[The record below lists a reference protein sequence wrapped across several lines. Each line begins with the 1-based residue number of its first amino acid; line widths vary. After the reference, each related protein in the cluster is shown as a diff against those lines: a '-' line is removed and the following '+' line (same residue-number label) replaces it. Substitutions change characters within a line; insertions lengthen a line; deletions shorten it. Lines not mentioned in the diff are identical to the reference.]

1 MLTDWISKSA
11 EVRFKL
17 PFEEA
22 IAARLSMEDA
32 EWAFYEPFSIAIGG
46 RGGRPASDRRRIPD
60 AVFRIARTGSPW
72 RDPPEEFG
80 VWSSVY
86 RRFRRRM
93 PAGLWE
99 TTPEAL
105 NESGA
110 MPGSGSN
117 DRLSSVPIIWRR
129 AQRGA
134 RKQGSGRSK
143 RRLYD
148 QKPPHCQRSR
158 IACQGGNDRP
168 LISKASMPWLT
179 MIRQMPKRFRPT
191 AVTTAITFARQSPDA
206 QAHRSLRERP
216 IVKSQFGSMR

>member
-11 EVRFKL
+11 EMRFKL

-46 RGGRPASDRRRIPD
+46 CGGRPASDRRRIPD

-80 VWSSVY
+80 EWSSVY

-99 TTPEAL
+99 MIMEAL

-129 AQRGA
+129 AQRGLENKVLAA
-134 RKQGSGRSK
+134 RKGGFTTRNHLIANARGLPVRAEMTGLRLQRLRCSG
-143 RRLYD
+143 
-148 QKPPHCQRSR
+148 
-158 IACQGGNDRP
+158 
-168 LISKASMPWLT
+168 
-179 MIRQMPKRFRPT
+179 
-191 AVTTAITFARQSPDA
+191 
-206 QAHRSLRERP
+206 
-216 IVKSQFGSMR
+216 

>member
-1 MLTDWISKSA
+1 MTDWISKSA
-11 EVRFKL
+11 EMRFKL

-32 EWAFYEPFSIAIGG
+32 ERAFYEPFSIAIGG
-46 RGGRPASDRRRIPD
+46 CGGRPASDRRRIPD

-80 VWSSVY
+80 ALSSVY

-110 MPGSGSN
+110 MPG
-117 DRLSSVPIIWRR
+117 DRVQTIDCHPCPSFGGGRKGGLENKVL
-129 AQRGA
+129 AA
-134 RKQGSGRSK
+134 RKGGFTTRTHLIANA
-143 RRLYD
+143 RGLPVRAEMTGLRL
-148 QKPPHCQRSR
+148 QR
-158 IACQGGNDRP
+158 
-168 LISKASMPWLT
+168 
-179 MIRQMPKRFRPT
+179 
-191 AVTTAITFARQSPDA
+191 
-206 QAHRSLRERP
+206 LRCP
-216 IVKSQFGSMR
+216 G